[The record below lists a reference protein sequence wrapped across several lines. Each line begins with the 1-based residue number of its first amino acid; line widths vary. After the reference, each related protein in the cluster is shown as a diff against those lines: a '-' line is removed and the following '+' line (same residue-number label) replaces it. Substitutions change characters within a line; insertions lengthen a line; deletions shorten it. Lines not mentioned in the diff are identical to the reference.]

1 MHAAP
6 IGYSNKAVTLILIN
20 CIFEFFFFYFST
32 IPHLVPGVTNDE
44 TKIHLCRNRSE
55 NTPHKL
61 CTKNYYNNNLFIH
74 LSAMK
79 WQYCEEEN
87 CSVRN
92 ETSQRLDVCFATHCS
107 KNELEYFVNYL
118 KPNKIV
124 GFPNDFNVYKRRMFV
139 DNEVNN
145 DLVKKVK
152 VDKKVDRIMLKLMFE

>member
-1 MHAAP
+1 
-6 IGYSNKAVTLILIN
+6 
-20 CIFEFFFFYFST
+20 
-32 IPHLVPGVTNDE
+32 
-44 TKIHLCRNRSE
+44 
-55 NTPHKL
+55 
-61 CTKNYYNNNLFIH
+61 
-74 LSAMK
+74 MK
-79 WQYCEEEN
+79 WQYCEGEN

-107 KNELEYFVNYL
+107 KNELEYFVDYL

-139 DNEVNN
+139 DNEVDN